1 MSTIK
6 FLLEEIEEKN
16 LKTLKTQ
23 LVHQQRLLYENTKW
37 IRETIL
43 RHLLN
48 TIITKEESEW
58 IRTHNKKYEN
68 LINKKKAINEIS
80 ENLNSVI
87 TNLSSRI
94 LNNNESKILT
104 KSLKHGIAI
113 SFKQNDI
120 LASSEAL
127 SDKLESKDI
136 LKENISSIQRAKN
149 SIPAMSFS
157 LLSLDVQ
164 QIIKDKNKITMI
176 NNFLKD
182 VLILKPGKR
191 NFSKAL
197 FFLKN
202 PNSE

>member
-1 MSTIK
+1 MSIVNMSTIK

-23 LVHQQRLLYENTKW
+23 LVHQQRLLYENTTW

-68 LINKKKAINEIS
+68 LINEKKAINEIS

-94 LNNNESKILT
+94 LNNNECKILT
-104 KSLKHGIAI
+104 KGLKHGIAI
-113 SFKQNDI
+113 SFKQNNI

-127 SDKLESKDI
+127 WDQLESKDI
-136 LKENISSIQRAKN
+136 LKENTSSIQRAKN
-149 SIPAMSFS
+149 SIRAMSFS
-157 LLSLDVQ
+157 LLSLDAQ

-182 VLILKPGKR
+182 VFILKPGKG
-191 NFSKAL
+191 NFSKTL
-197 FFLKN
+197 FF
-202 PNSE
+202 